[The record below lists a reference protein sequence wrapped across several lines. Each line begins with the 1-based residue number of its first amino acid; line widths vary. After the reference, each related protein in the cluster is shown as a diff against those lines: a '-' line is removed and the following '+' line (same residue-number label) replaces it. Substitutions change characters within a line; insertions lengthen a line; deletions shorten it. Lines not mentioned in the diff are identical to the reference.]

1 MYGTKTAADGW
12 HCEYS
17 GALSDLGFV
26 AGMASACVFRHHSR
40 GLACSVHGDDL
51 TTEGPKDQLDWFVGE
66 LRKKYELKEGAR
78 LGPGPS
84 DDKEARIL
92 NRLVRWT
99 PEGIEYEADP
109 RQAERTVRDLNL
121 TDWLQISLLS
131 WCEANR
137 WSGGG

>member
-1 MYGTKTAADGW
+1 
-12 HCEYS
+12 
-17 GALSDLGFV
+17 
-26 AGMASACVFRHHSR
+26 MASACVFRHPSR

-78 LGPGPS
+78 LGPGKG

-99 PEGIEYEADP
+99 AEGIEYEAGP
-109 RQAERTVRDLNL
+109 RQAERIVRDLNL
-121 TDWLQISLLS
+121 SGCKSVGSPGVKPSGEQV
-131 WCEANR
+131 EADVDLGPQKQR
-137 WSGGG
+137 PY